1 MLRFVI
7 TPARLRR
14 PGLVRSGLARPSLAR
29 PGLVRACRW
38 RVGLPALA
46 GLTLVLTA
54 FGSAASNPTPA
65 PAAPPTAAQS
75 PAQTD
80 APTAT
85 RSQPTTQ
92 AAGQANASQ
101 PNQAAA
107 QPATATQQGQAAQ
120 PTQASTAAQP
130 NQPTQA
136 GAAAQ
141 ANQSMQVSAA
151 AQAQVQQGA
160 SIRLVIDSAASKASY
175 HAHEQLVGRS
185 LPTEAV
191 GSTSSVSGSLVLAA
205 DGSIVA
211 DQSNI
216 SVDLSKLQSD
226 ESRRDNFIKSSTLQT
241 SRFPMATFVPREA
254 QGLPS
259 PLPTSGQATFQLV
272 GDLTVHGVT
281 RPATWQVT
289 AQFGDGT
296 VSGNATTSVNI
307 SDFGM
312 SPPKA
317 GPVLSIEDG
326 LTLELAFTAAREA

>member
-1 MLRFVI
+1 MTRTRF
-7 TPARLRR
+7 RR
-14 PGLVRSGLARPSLAR
+14 PGLVRPCLAQ
-29 PGLVRACRW
+29 PGVVRARRW

-54 FGSAASNPTPA
+54 CGSAASNPTPA

-75 PAQTD
+75 A

-85 RSQPTTQ
+85 RSQPTNQ

-101 PNQAAA
+101 PNQATA
-107 QPATATQQGQAAQ
+107 QPAAATQQGQAAQ
-120 PTQASTAAQP
+120 PTQAGAAAQP
-130 NQPTQA
+130 NQST
-136 GAAAQ
+136 
-141 ANQSMQVSAA
+141 QVSAA
-151 AQAQVQQGA
+151 AQVQVQQGA
-160 SIRLVIDSAASKASY
+160 GTRLVIDSAASKASY
-175 HAHEQLVGRS
+175 HAHEQLVGRT
-185 LPTEAV
+185 LPSEAV

-205 DGSIVA
+205 DGSILA

-241 SRFPMATFVPREA
+241 SRFPMATFIPREA